1 MEVRGVAPVEPII
14 RASLHNS
21 RATVRKLF
29 EDSTCRA
36 TSVCVGGGGGG
47 LRGGSGFGGCFR

>member
-47 LRGGSGFGGCFR
+47 LRGGRGFRG